1 MNKII
6 FLCFITSQIVIITII
21 FSNNLFAENSN
32 TMKINIIES
41 APNINA
47 KAYILIDYYSGKV
60 LSEENSDQRHNPVSL
75 TKMMTDYIIC
85 QTIKSGKININDI
98 VTIDKNSWAIR
109 NPILKG
115 YSLMFLKPA
124 DRVSVS

>member
-1 MNKII
+1 
-6 FLCFITSQIVIITII
+6 
-21 FSNNLFAENSN
+21 
-32 TMKINIIES
+32 
-41 APNINA
+41 
-47 KAYILIDYYSGKV
+47 
-60 LSEENSDQRHNPVSL
+60 
-75 TKMMTDYIIC
+75 MMTNYIIC

-115 YSLMFLKPA
+115 SSLMFLKPD